1 MSGLWYDT
9 YKPTTLDD
17 VVGSNDVI
25 QMLKRV
31 IGTSSK
37 EMPNLLFQGA
47 SNSGK
52 TTVVNAFINDLY
64 GDDKV
69 SHTLILSS
77 NEDRGIQ
84 VVRDRIIEFSEYG
97 DYSEQKHPFKLVVID
112 DADSLTS
119 DAQIALRR
127 VIEQNISNVRYC
139 FVCCSQDNIDVS
151 LASRC
156 MCIKFK
162 KITEEDCQF
171 IIKNLPRNGS
181 SVVLKKGQT
190 NPRRAIM
197 DCQINKWM
205 SETGQVPF
213 ANDVVD
219 VSHDAQYLLN
229 ESPMSLSQYIEHYVN
244 VTNEISGDCIKKLN
258 SLLKASYRMRNP
270 KIHVMALT
278 SLLLEEQMKEIKK

>member
-1 MSGLWYDT
+1 MSGLWLDT
-9 YKPTTLDD
+9 HKPLTLDD
-17 VVGSNDVI
+17 VIGSKDII

-31 IGTSSK
+31 IDTSSK

-69 SHTLILSS
+69 THTLILSS

-84 VVRDRIIEFSEYG
+84 VVRDKIIEFSEYG
-97 DYSEQKHPFKLVVID
+97 NYSEHHPFKLVVID
-112 DADSLTS
+112 DADSLTN

-139 FVCCSQDNIDVS
+139 FICCSQDNIDVS

-156 MCIKFK
+156 MCIKFR
-162 KITEEDCQF
+162 KITQNECKI
-171 IIKNLPRNGS
+171 IIKDLPGSDDCKLENLHS
-181 SVVLKKGQT
+181 

-197 DCQINKWM
+197 DCQINHWM
-205 SETGQVPF
+205 RDKIHNKNTINYKNKEMF
-213 ANDVVD
+213 E
-219 VSHDAQYLLN
+219 HYLLN
-229 ESPMSLSQYIEHYVN
+229 ECPLSISQYIEKYA
-244 VTNEISGDCIKKLN
+244 NELILSDYGASSNIIRKLDI
-258 SLLKASYRMRNP
+258 LLKASHRIRNP
-270 KIHVMALT
+270 KIHAKALA
-278 SLLLEEQMKEIKK
+278 SVIFNYNNN